1 MSRIG
6 SENELGFNF
15 SLLNDRDER
24 STDYKSVTY
33 LPDDTSNLVKQKTNS
48 LTHQTVGYG
57 TFTYMLNS
65 KSRYLKDQIKA
76 EFIHQDGSSSTQM
89 AEFINQKSKMKNLY
103 LNNSLH
109 FTNRTAGNRG
119 VDIFSKINF
128 ERRPHNLFASTN
140 LFPQVVTGDD
150 VFQDVVRSNLST
162 ENRLDLLS
170 AIVLGKLSIHPTA
183 HLNFSKDKLTSV
195 LQTYNND
202 LALNTIDAGIGITAF
217 YKLNSNYSVFLT

>member
-1 MSRIG
+1 MNEKNKDVRRSR
-6 SENELGFNF
+6 EVYVTTDYDGFNT
-15 SLLNDRDER
+15 LC
-24 STDYKSVTY
+24 
-33 LPDDTSNLVKQKTNS
+33 
-48 LTHQTVGYG
+48 
-57 TFTYMLNS
+57 
-65 KSRYLKDQIKA
+65 
-76 EFIHQDGSSSTQM
+76 
-89 AEFINQKSKMKNLY
+89 
-103 LNNSLH
+103 
-109 FTNRTAGNRG
+109 GNRG
-119 VDIFSKINF
+119 VDFFSKINF

-162 ENRLDLLS
+162 ENSLDLLS

-217 YKLNSNYSVFLT
+217 YKLNSNYSVFFCRRS